1 MPSVTVEKL
10 DAFVVELIQARNT
23 SSADGNV
30 TIQCIVE
37 EVGANNCAC
46 SLHIGEHKWTPGQ
59 KILGWM
65 GFTREQKFEVFRDRR
80 IGFFSI

>member
-46 SLHIGEHKWTPGQ
+46 SLHIGEHK
-59 KILGWM
+59 
-65 GFTREQKFEVFRDRR
+65 
-80 IGFFSI
+80 